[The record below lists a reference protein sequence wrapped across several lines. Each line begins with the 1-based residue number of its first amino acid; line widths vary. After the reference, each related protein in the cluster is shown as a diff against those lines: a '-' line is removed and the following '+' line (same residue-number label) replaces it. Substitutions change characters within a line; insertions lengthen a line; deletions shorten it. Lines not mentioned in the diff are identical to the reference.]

1 MKRLFTL
8 LSASLLCTAISAQTM
23 KVYRGHVITAVPAAT
38 AADMK
43 FTAEGKLS
51 VMGNLF
57 ATSEIDSITFD
68 RSTIKANTLNVAYAP
83 NNTWVT
89 VSADMA
95 PHVAITL
102 KGDHVSVVADAD
114 VAEEYTYALAGSSN
128 NGSFYMDGQYKSTIN
143 LSALNLTNPDSA
155 AICIDNG
162 KRIKVELTNGNS
174 TLADGAANPRK
185 ACFFING
192 HAEFSGNASLTLTGN
207 AKHAYAS
214 DEYTLIQM
222 DEGQGITINHAA
234 NDGMHIDQYLQ
245 MDSGSL
251 NISGTAGDGID
262 VSVTKDATDEHNG
275 EVIINGGSI
284 TLAVSANDVKGIKS
298 ESHTTINGGSINA
311 NVSGNGSKGI
321 SVGGN
326 LLISQAEGA
335 TTSIEMTVSGTT
347 YKFTNPTTGLADSSK
362 CRGIKVT
369 GNYTLAG
376 GTIHMTVTGVKAKG
390 ISCDGIYTKTGGTT
404 NVIPE

>member
-1 MKRLFTL
+1 MKKFYSL
-8 LSASLLCTAISAQTM
+8 LAATLLCTAASAQTM

-38 AADMK
+38 AADMT
-43 FTAEGKLS
+43 FTPEGQLS

-57 ATSEIDSITFD
+57 TTTEIDSITFD
-68 RSTIKANTLNVAYAP
+68 RSSVKANTLSVAYAQG
-83 NNTWVT
+83 NTWVT

-95 PHVAITL
+95 PHVAISL
-102 KGDHVSVVADAD
+102 KGDHVSVVADQD
-114 VAEEYTYALAGSSN
+114 VSEEYTYDLAGTST
-128 NGSFYMDGQYKSTIN
+128 NGSFYMDGQFKST
-143 LSALNLTNPDSA
+143 LQLRALNLTNPDSA

-162 KRIKVELTNGNS
+162 KRIKVKLTDGAS
-174 TLADGAANPRK
+174 TLADGTANPRK

-192 HAEFSGNASLTLTGN
+192 HAEFSGNASLTLSGN

-234 NDGMHIDQYLQ
+234 NDGLHVDQYFQ
-245 MDSGSL
+245 MDSGNL
-251 NISGTAGDGID
+251 NISGTAGDCID
-262 VSVTKDATDEHNG
+262 VSATKDVADEHNG

-284 TLAVSANDVKGIKS
+284 SLAVSANDVKGIKS
-298 ESHTTINGGSINA
+298 EKNTTINGGTIQA

-321 SVGGN
+321 SVGGD
-326 LLISQAEGA
+326 LLITQTEGA
-335 TTSIEMTVSGTT
+335 TTSIDMTVSGTT

-362 CRGIKVT
+362 CRGIKVA

-376 GTIHMTVTGVKAKG
+376 GTIHMNVTGAKAKG
-390 ISCDGIYTKTGGTT
+390 ISCDGTYTKTGGTT
-404 NVIPE
+404 NVVPE